1 MIEMYTSSRGETM
14 KIKDMA
20 NPYLIH
26 AIASLAKNIAV
37 ESTQL
42 PKLQAEELLIALKSE
57 AIERLAPKD
66 EK

>member
-1 MIEMYTSSRGETM
+1 M